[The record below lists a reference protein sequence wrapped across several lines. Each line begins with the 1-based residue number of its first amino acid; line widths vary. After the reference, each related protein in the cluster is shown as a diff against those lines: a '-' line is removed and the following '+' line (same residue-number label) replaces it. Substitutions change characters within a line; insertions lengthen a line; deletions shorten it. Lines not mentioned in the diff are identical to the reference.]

1 MSQHTYKSLTVYWPY
16 VVKVAGLCSKKRP
29 KIPSSFPLY
38 SPFCFFFKVLASFL
52 VAGNEE
58 KKTWR
63 KKKVFLS
70 DDLDFFPAL
79 TRPKFCAWCSIQATF
94 PTLPNVGTFITDGQL
109 VVWRS
114 FSYRVI
120 VKRSWVWNIRRSVT
134 DIILWFRSHKS
145 VCLLITCVNIQCLA
159 SFLWLTEKAGEEA
172 FTVSSAWWASK
183 QDCPSP
189 CLCLKMLRC

>member
-1 MSQHTYKSLTVYWPY
+1 MIWT
-16 VVKVAGLCSKKRP
+16 
-29 KIPSSFPLY
+29 
-38 SPFCFFFKVLASFL
+38 
-52 VAGNEE
+52 
-58 KKTWR
+58 
-63 KKKVFLS
+63 
-70 DDLDFFPAL
+70 FFPAL

-109 VVWRS
+109 DVWRS
-114 FSYRVI
+114 FSCRVI
-120 VKRSWVWNIRRSVT
+120 VKRSWVWNIRRCVT

-159 SFLWLTEKAGEEA
+159 SFLLLTEKAGEA

-189 CLCLKMLRC
+189 MPQQCWDVSKEISFLLKDLEFSRSKVKPNVFKNRLFYPIW